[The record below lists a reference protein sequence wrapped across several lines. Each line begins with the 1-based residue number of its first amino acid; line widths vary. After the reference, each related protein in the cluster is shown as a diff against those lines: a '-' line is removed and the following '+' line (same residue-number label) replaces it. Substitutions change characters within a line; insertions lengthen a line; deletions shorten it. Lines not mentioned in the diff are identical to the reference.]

1 MVVTADAVTTVVV
14 VVVAVVVAVVL
25 GVVAVVV
32 AVVVGVGL
40 GLVGLGLVDLGLVDF
55 FVVVLTLGFATRAAT
70 AAPPGNAGAIERTSV
85 ATRDSAPPR
94 FDRSPTPKG
103 YAGGMT
109 FNSFRRAP
117 GKVRN

>member
-40 GLVGLGLVDLGLVDF
+40 GLVGLGLVDF
-55 FVVVLTLGFATRAAT
+55 FVVVVTLGFATRAAT